1 MAESDSSSILGFTK
15 LNSFNYSSWKINMKV
30 LLIDKGSWE
39 FVGGTEKPLPTDA
52 TDRDLRSYEMR
63 KARSYSTIFQGIDEQ
78 FQPLIADT
86 EDGKTAWTILKENFE
101 PTSRARL
108 AGLIDEFFE
117 LKFDP
122 EKETIGIFC
131 KLVNEKRK
139 QIHDAGFEMPEK
151 LTCFQ
156 LIRRLPAD
164 YDNLVQMLYRLEDK
178 DFSIS
183 NVEKELL
190 IESGRIQQKQKDR
203 GEDIVA
209 DAYTTSSTRKQAY
222 RKLNGNKSS
231 GRVLGNDTTTTI
243 MCSYCNKKGHS
254 AERCFLKK
262 KTTKRNSKTQDSK
275 ETFYSDLTTI
285 RDAEIR
291 QRKDKQF
298 VEFLIDTASTA
309 HFCTQRDYFSNFKTL
324 NPSQVLVG
332 DKNSKSDIFGIGDIH
347 FNVKDRD
354 KFVPIKLENV
364 YFAPNMRRNLI
375 SGSNMDLAG
384 ITVKWGNNK
393 MTVFGKNHNYL
404 FTVPRIDKLYILK
417 GYVEKVVVTKELAFS
432 TGLDRELVHR
442 RFCHLNI
449 GMLNHMSQN
458 NVVNGLDNLCGK
470 FDTCNTC
477 KITKSTRTSFKVN
490 HGIMTKSVLEKVHMD
505 VWGIRMERTSVYTPE
520 QNGVAESYNRVAGEG
535 IRSMLADSGLKGRFW
550 AEALHCF
557 VHVKNR
563 SEHKLL
569 EGKTPFEIFYGY
581 KPSVKHFKVF
591 GSLAYAHIPKVQRN
605 KLQPNAKVGIVTGY
619 AVNTKGYRI
628 YLPKDRK
635 TIETIHV
642 KIDES
647 KNGVKTLFG
656 KPSNE
661 NFLFINLNSDINFDN
676 NGNEIDKVHAKS
688 PDLKLKPLKITE
700 WTRVERPR
708 NKSSRIDVYYYPP
721 SDKTRLRSNNQAK
734 EYCDKNQIDDTDSE
748 SEDSPSNSFVDNQIS
763 DIFEGEEIVD
773 KPPNAEVI
781 GNRWVYAVKRD
792 ENNNVKQYKA
802 RLVAQGF
809 RQQHGVD
816 FLDVFSPVVNFSVI
830 RLLFIILVSM
840 LCWKYAQLDV
850 KAAYL
855 YGNLS
860 EVIYMKQPP
869 GFEIEGE
876 MSKILRSQYSEQ
888 SPLAVIIAIIFL
900 GIESNRDWKAWAGT
914 AFYAASTLCH
924 NSSTVV
930 TEEW

>member
-505 VWGIRMERTSVYTPE
+505 VWGKSPVNSVGGAEYFVSVIDDFSRYVEIFTIKHKHEVFNCFKLYLAKYERQLNVKLKSVRCDNGMEFCNVKFQDFLNELGIRMERTSVYTPE

-734 EYCDKNQIDDTDSE
+734 EYCDKNQIE
-748 SEDSPSNSFVDNQIS
+748 FIQ
-763 DIFEGEEIVD
+763 
-773 KPPNAEVI
+773 
-781 GNRWVYAVKRD
+781 
-792 ENNNVKQYKA
+792 
-802 RLVAQGF
+802 
-809 RQQHGVD
+809 
-816 FLDVFSPVVNFSVI
+816 
-830 RLLFIILVSM
+830 IIL
-840 LCWKYAQLDV
+840 
-850 KAAYL
+850 
-855 YGNLS
+855 NL
-860 EVIYMKQPP
+860 
-869 GFEIEGE
+869 
-876 MSKILRSQYSEQ
+876 ILK
-888 SPLAVIIAIIFL
+888 L
-900 GIESNRDWKAWAGT
+900 
-914 AFYAASTLCH
+914 
-924 NSSTVV
+924 
-930 TEEW
+930 